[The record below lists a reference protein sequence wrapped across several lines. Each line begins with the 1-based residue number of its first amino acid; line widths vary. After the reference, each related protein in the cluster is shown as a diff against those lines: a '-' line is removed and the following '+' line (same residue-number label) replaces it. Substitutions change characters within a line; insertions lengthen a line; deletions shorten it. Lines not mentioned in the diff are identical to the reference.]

1 MAGNAGFASGYRQI
15 TTVALL
21 WCSTQVAWATT
32 PQPAHTASPPAQV
45 QEWLASESSELVDH
59 IPGVH
64 RIEHWQA
71 LGTQHLRLDLDARR
85 SYLLTLA
92 GNCHQLGWAQSVDV
106 SRSGNA
112 IWSQFDYV
120 NADGKRCN
128 IGTIHRLG
136 STRANRVTAP

>member
-1 MAGNAGFASGYRQI
+1 MAKNAGFADCRFR
-15 TTVALL
+15 TTAAALL
-21 WCSTQVAWATT
+21 LGCTPALWATA
-32 PQPAHTASPPAQV
+32 PATNPPAMV
-45 QEWLASESSELVDH
+45 QEWLASGSSEQVDH

-71 LGTQHLRLDLDARR
+71 LGTRHLRLDVDARR

-120 NADGKRCN
+120 NADGRRCN

-136 STRANRVTAP
+136 TARASDDVTP

>member
-1 MAGNAGFASGYRQI
+1 MAGIDESAKARWP
-15 TTVALL
+15 VALAL
-21 WCSTQVAWATT
+21 LTLCCTQAALASAPLVQT
-32 PQPAHTASPPAQV
+32 QPTASAPALV
-45 QEWLASESSELVDH
+45 QEWLASQTSEQVDH

-71 LGTQHLRLDLDARR
+71 LGTRHLVLGIDAKR

-106 SRSGNA
+106 SRSGTA

-120 NADGKRCN
+120 NADGRRCN
-128 IGTIHRLG
+128 IGTIHKLG
-136 STRANRVTAP
+136 ASSLKPE